1 MTAPV
6 SKCTAVAGAL
16 ASGTRWTSPRAS
28 LCYTGHAPCH
38 LSAHT
43 LGSAGPSP
51 DRAQAATSAVASPAQ
66 GSIPAVAS
74 TPAAVASAA
83 AATPPLA
90 AATAP
95 STTATPPVPAA
106 TPPVPTV
113 TAPTPTVTTSFS
125 TAAPPSPAQ
134 TPTTTASPVWTLTV
148 APSAPAPSS
157 AKTLS

>member
-1 MTAPV
+1 MVSPPAVTAPV
-6 SKCTAVAGAL
+6 SKHTAVAGAL
-16 ASGTRWTSPRAS
+16 ASGTKWTSWTSPGAP

-51 DRAQAATSAVASPAQ
+51 DRAQAVTSAVTSPAQ
-66 GSIPAVAS
+66 ASIPAVAS

-83 AATPPLA
+83 AVTPPVA

-95 STTATPPVPAA
+95 STTA

-113 TAPTPTVTTSFS
+113 TAPTPTVTTVSY
-125 TAAPPSPAQ
+125 THLE
-134 TPTTTASPVWTLTV
+134 PTRLA
-148 APSAPAPSS
+148 
-157 AKTLS
+157 